1 MRALDHLDRA
11 EARGPSRRSHVDW
24 RGRISLVLAVLVM
37 VGIVIAVPGIAPP
50 SLRRLAG
57 LDARPPSSLAAPSGS
72 GSFAFMA
79 HQPGNPAQPVTYDRC
94 RWIRWVVNPAG
105 GPPDSIALVQDA
117 VARVE
122 EASGLRFQYA
132 GKTTERPH
140 WDSPV
145 TPAIGPAEPV
155 LVSWAKADE
164 VHQLA
169 GNVAGIGGSV
179 SISTPDGRLRYVT
192 GGVTLDAGSFARLT
206 AQLHGEAEERAIIL
220 HELGHVVGLAHV
232 SDTGELMSAK
242 NAGRLDFGPGDLE
255 GLAKLGSGP
264 CF

>member
-1 MRALDHLDRA
+1 MVLT
-11 EARGPSRRSHVDW
+11 
-24 RGRISLVLAVLVM
+24 LAVVGGLV
-37 VGIVIAVPGIAPP
+37 VAVPGVAPA

-57 LDARPPSSLAAPSGS
+57 LDRRPPSIRVGAPGS

-79 HQPGNPAQPVTYDRC
+79 HQPGNPGQPVAYDRC
-94 RWIRWVVNPAG
+94 RWIRYVINPAG
-105 GPPDSIALVQDA
+105 GPPEAVDLVQDA

-122 EASGLRFQYA
+122 QASGLRFQYA
-132 GKTTERPH
+132 GTTTARPH

-155 LVSWAKADE
+155 LVSWARADE
-164 VHQLA
+164 VHELA

-179 SISTPDGRLRYVT
+179 SIGTPDGRLRYVT

-232 SDTGELMSAK
+232 DDDGELMSAD
-242 NAGRLDFGPGDLE
+242 NVGRLDFGPGDLE

-264 CF
+264 CY